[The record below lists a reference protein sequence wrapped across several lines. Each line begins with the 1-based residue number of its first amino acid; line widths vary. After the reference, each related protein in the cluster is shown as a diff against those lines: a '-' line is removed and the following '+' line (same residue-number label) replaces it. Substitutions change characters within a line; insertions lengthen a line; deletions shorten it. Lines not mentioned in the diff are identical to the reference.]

1 MGCNSGFN
9 EFLHCNEK
17 VKMKGNIL
25 HWLRFVNTFKS
36 HYLHIGYEGKNML
49 NEKKMGKDNTMSK

>member
-1 MGCNSGFN
+1 MVGCNSGFN

-36 HYLHIGYEGKNML
+36 HYLHIGIGREEYAE
-49 NEKKMGKDNTMSK
+49 